1 MAERSYRI
9 RASQAGANGTQTV
22 YRLTVPPD
30 IARQLDPTL
39 EFTVELTDEG
49 LLYRPADATAKEPE
63 LPSWAKG
70 AKRKRA

>member
-1 MAERSYRI
+1 MAERSYKI

-30 IARQLDPTL
+30 IARQLDPKL

-49 LLYRPADATAKEPE
+49 LLYRPADEASKEPE
-63 LPSWAKG
+63 LPSWARP
-70 AKRKRA
+70 KRKRA